1 MTELGISC
9 NFAGCVV
16 GQVLAIAGLD
26 FGDISKYRDK
36 LESFSQRMSLQKKDV
51 VSRHFH
57 ETIPGAY
64 SKLQAAA
71 RAADGKLAETLFA
84 ELQSGSAGR
93 VRKILGP
100 EKQNQKIGR
109 YWVKGLFHYQTEC
122 FQRVAHMD
130 QDPWLRETS
139 I

>member
-1 MTELGISC
+1 M
-9 NFAGCVV
+9 
-16 GQVLAIAGLD
+16 
-26 FGDISKYRDK
+26 
-36 LESFSQRMSLQKKDV
+36 
-51 VSRHFH
+51 SRHFH

-84 ELQSGSAGR
+84 ELQHGPAGR
-93 VRKILGP
+93 VLKILDP

-109 YWVKGLFHYQTEC
+109 YCMKGLFHYQTTC
-122 FQRVAHMD
+122 FQHVAHMD
-130 QDPWLRETS
+130 RDPSLRETS